1 MFDFVKQPY
10 SVDMEG
16 LDLKASECLYCHTL
30 LTEAGSAFCCSA
42 CEALHKLENNPDKGI
57 HADRFQR
64 SLEKYNA
71 LLKVT
76 DPELTFYAEGLH
88 CSSCVHLLER
98 LPEFHPEIQEAR
110 VHFGD
115 STVHV
120 ILNPQKPQVWPEVA
134 AIIEELGYQPTP
146 LIASYDLRER
156 QKQENRRAIQ
166 RLGVAGACAGNMMLF
181 VVPIYGG
188 LEGSLATVFN
198 WASFV
203 LFLPILF
210 YSAAPFYQGAWN
222 FLKYRV
228 INVDLP
234 IVIAM
239 LTGFFISTFNLL
251 RGEGSVYYDSTA
263 SFLFLIL
270 SSRYLLKRVQQKYLN
285 QDALLEGIEGRRD
298 LVPGS
303 EIRLLQGEKIPAD
316 GILLSPQAEVDM
328 SLFNG
333 ESLPEQFR
341 EGMTL
346 FAGAKILSPEVHM
359 RVEKVALE
367 TRWGKILQQLR
378 SDSVQKSGFITLSDK
393 LAQWLIA
400 TVTGLAVLFF
410 IFYAGVDFNQALERS
425 LALIV
430 IACPCALAFGSP
442 LAYGLSLRKAQ
453 KLGILIRHADVFEK
467 LQSVKNLFFDKT
479 GTLTEGVLTLASVEG
494 SLSED
499 DKKIILALESQ
510 STHPVAF
517 ALRRAWQDVKD
528 LPTPEDFHETLGSGV
543 FGRHQGKTYSL
554 TRSQELNILEFL
566 VVEFRV
572 EGLLKAHLFFEDPLR
587 VETKATIEDL
597 RRFNLHILSGDK
609 QHRVAKVAA
618 LCKIPADHYYA
629 ESSPEK
635 KLEVI
640 RNSKLSCM
648 IGDGANDALALKAAD
663 IGIAVK
669 GSVDL
674 SLMSADVYFTR
685 GGLQPFVDLLRI
697 ADDARFTVRRNL
709 AISLIYN
716 SVGGVLALA
725 GFISPMVAAILMP
738 ISSVLIIISSLRGAR

>member
-1 MFDFVKQPY
+1 
-10 SVDMEG
+10 MEG
-16 LDLKASECLYCHTL
+16 LGLKTSECMYCHTL
-30 LTEAGSAFCCSA
+30 LTELVSPFCCSA
-42 CEALHKLENNPDKGI
+42 CEALYKLENNADKGI
-57 HADRFQR
+57 HSSRFNLL
-64 SLEKYNA
+64 LEKYQSLSQVEA
-71 LLKVT
+71 L
-76 DPELTFYAEGLH
+76 ELTFYAEGLH

-98 LPEFHPEIQEAR
+98 LPEFHEEIQEAR
-110 VHFGD
+110 VHFGE

-120 ILNPQKPQVWPEVA
+120 ILRSNSTHVWPEVA
-134 AIIEELGYQPTP
+134 AIIEELGYQPTA
-146 LIASYDLRER
+146 LIASHDLREK
-156 QKQENRRAIQ
+156 QKQENRRALQ

-181 VVPIYGG
+181 VVPVYGG
-188 LEGSLATVFN
+188 LEGSLATLFN
-198 WASFV
+198 WMSFL

-210 YSAAPFYQGAWN
+210 YSATPFYQGAWN

-239 LTGFFISTFNLL
+239 LTGFSLSTFNLA
-251 RGEGSVYYDSTA
+251 RGEGAVYFDSTA

-270 SSRYLLKRVQQKYLN
+270 ASRYLLKRVQQKYLN
-285 QDALLEGIEGRRD
+285 QDAMLEGIEGRRD
-298 LVPGS
+298 LLPGS

-341 EGMTL
+341 QGMTL
-346 FAGAKILSPEVHM
+346 FAGAKILSPEAHM
-359 RVEKVALE
+359 RVEKAGLE

-378 SDSVQKSGFITLSDK
+378 SDSVQKSRFITLSDK
-393 LAQWLIA
+393 LAQGLIA
-400 TVTGLAVLFF
+400 SVTGLAILFF

-453 KLGILIRHADVFEK
+453 KNGILIRHADVFEK

-479 GTLTEGVLTLASVEG
+479 GTLTEGNLTLASIDGELTG
-494 SLSED
+494 R

-510 STHPVAF
+510 SNHPVAF
-517 ALRRAWQDVKD
+517 AIRRTWLDITNLIK
-528 LPTPEDFHETLGSGV
+528 LEDFHEVFGEGV
-543 FGRHQGKTYSL
+543 FGRVDGKTYSL
-554 TRSQELNILEFL
+554 TRSKELSILDYL
-566 VVEFRV
+566 VVEYRID
-572 EGLLKAHLFFEDPLR
+572 GLLKAHLFFEDPLR
-587 VETKATIEDL
+587 EETKETVEGLQD
-597 RRFNLHILSGDK
+597 FKLHILSGDK
-609 QHRVAKVAA
+609 KHRVEKIAA
-618 LCKIPADHYYA
+618 LCKIPQSQSFS
-629 ESSPEK
+629 EKSPEQ
-635 KLEVI
+635 KLEAI
-640 RNSKLSCM
+640 RNSEKTCM

-663 IGIAVK
+663 VGIAVK

-685 GGLQPFVDLLRI
+685 GGLLPFVDLLRI
-697 ADDARFTVRRNL
+697 AEDARYTVRRNL

-716 SVGGVLALA
+716 SVGGALALA

-738 ISSVLIIISSLRGAR
+738 VSSVLIILSSIRGTR

>member
-1 MFDFVKQPY
+1 
-10 SVDMEG
+10 MEG
-16 LDLKASECLYCHTL
+16 LGFDTKECLYCRTL
-30 LTEAGSAFCCSA
+30 LLAEPKTPFCCSA
-42 CEALHKLENNPDKGI
+42 CEALYKLESDENKGLDQNHFHKLLDKHQALGT
-57 HADRFQR
+57 
-64 SLEKYNA
+64 LE
-71 LLKVT
+71 VR
-76 DPELTFYAEGLH
+76 ELTFYAEGLH

-98 LPEFHPEIQEAR
+98 LPEFCEEIQEAR
-110 VHFGD
+110 VHFGE

-120 ILNPQKPQVWPEVA
+120 TLKPTADFAWPEVA

-146 LIASYDLRER
+146 LIASQDLREK
-156 QKQENRRAIQ
+156 QKQENRRSIQ

-181 VVPIYGG
+181 VVPVYGG
-188 LEGSLATVFN
+188 LSGPMAVVFN
-198 WASFV
+198 WMSFV

-210 YSAAPFYQGAWN
+210 YAATPFYQGAWN

-239 LTGFFISTFNLL
+239 LTGFSLSTFNLI
-251 RGEGSVYYDSTA
+251 RGEGAVYYDSTA

-270 SSRYLLKRVQQKYLN
+270 ASRYLLKRVQQKYLN

-298 LVPGS
+298 LLPGT
-303 EIRLLQGEKIPAD
+303 EVRILQGEKIPAD
-316 GILLSPQAEVDM
+316 GVLLSPQAEIDM

-341 EGMTL
+341 EGMSL
-346 FAGAKILSPEVHM
+346 FAGSKLLSTEAHM

-378 SDSVQKSGFITLSDK
+378 SDSVQKSRFITLSDR
-393 LAQWLIA
+393 LAQGLIA
-400 TVTGLAVLFF
+400 GVSLLAVLFF
-410 IFYAGVDFNQALERS
+410 IVYSHVDFNQALERS

-453 KLGILIRHADVFEK
+453 KQGILIRHSDIFEK
-467 LQSVKNLFFDKT
+467 LQAIENLFFDKT
-479 GTLTEGVLTLASVEG
+479 GTLTEGHLKLASIEG
-494 SLSED
+494 PLSDE

-517 ALRRAWQDVKD
+517 ATRRAWASVREIPVLEKRR
-528 LPTPEDFHETLGSGV
+528 EVLGQGV
-543 FGRHQGKTYSL
+543 FGTWQNKEYSL
-554 TRSQELNILEFL
+554 TRSHELNILDYL
-566 VVEFRV
+566 AVEYRV
-572 EGLLKAHLFFEDPLR
+572 DGLLTAHLFFEDPLR
-587 VETKATIEDL
+587 AESKNILGKL
-597 RRFNLHILSGDK
+597 RNYKLHILSGDK
-609 QHRVAKVAA
+609 KHRVQKVAA
-618 LCKIPADHYYA
+618 LCKLSEKQCYA
-629 ESSPEK
+629 EMSPEQ

-640 RNSKLSCM
+640 QKSPQSCM
-648 IGDGANDALALKAAD
+648 IGDGANDALALKAATV
-663 IGIAVK
+663 GIAVK

-685 GGLQPFVDLLRI
+685 GGLQPFWDLLQI
-697 ADDARFTVRRNL
+697 AAGARRTVRRNL

-716 SVGGVLALA
+716 SIGGALALG

-738 ISSVLIIISSLRGAR
+738 ISSVLIVLSSLRGTR

>member
-1 MFDFVKQPY
+1 
-10 SVDMEG
+10 MEG
-16 LDLKASECLYCHTL
+16 LGLKNSECMYCHTL
-30 LTEAGSAFCCSA
+30 LTEVHTPFCCAA
-42 CEALHKLENNPDKGI
+42 CEALFKLENNEDKGI
-57 HADRFQR
+57 HSSRFKQ
-64 SLEKYNA
+64 LVEKYQSLSQVA
-71 LLKVT
+71 ET
-76 DPELTFYAEGLH
+76 ELTFYAEGLH

-98 LPEFHPEIQEAR
+98 LPEFHDEIQEAR
-110 VHFGD
+110 VHFGE
-115 STVHV
+115 STVH
-120 ILNPQKPQVWPEVA
+120 IRLKSNAYRIWPEVA
-134 AIIEELGYQPTP
+134 AIIEELGYQPTA
-146 LIASYDLRER
+146 LIASNDLRER
-156 QKQENRRAIQ
+156 QKLENRRALQ
-166 RLGVAGACAGNMMLF
+166 RIGVAGACAGNMMLF

-188 LEGSLATVFN
+188 LQGSLATIFN

-239 LTGFFISTFNLL
+239 LTGFSLSTFNLA
-251 RGEGSVYYDSTA
+251 RGEGAVYFDSTA

-270 SSRYLLKRVQQKYLN
+270 ASRYLLKRVQQKYLN

-298 LVPGS
+298 LQPGA

-316 GILLSPQAEVDM
+316 GVLLSSQAEVDM

-346 FAGAKILSPEVHM
+346 FAGARMLSPEARM

-378 SDSVQKSGFITLSDK
+378 SDSVQKSRFITLSDK
-393 LAQWLIA
+393 LAQGLIA
-400 TVTGLAVLFF
+400 SVTGLAILFF
-410 IFYAGVDFNQALERS
+410 IFYAGVDFNQAIERS

-453 KLGILIRHADVFEK
+453 KNGILVRHSDVFEK

-479 GTLTEGVLTLASVEG
+479 GTLTEGHLTLASVDGE
-494 SLSED
+494 LTD
-499 DKKIILALESQ
+499 LDKKIILALESQ
-510 STHPVAF
+510 SNHPVAF
-517 ALRRAWQDVKD
+517 AIRRTWLDITQLIK
-528 LPTPEDFHETLGSGV
+528 LENHHEVLGDGV
-543 FGRHQGKTYSL
+543 YGKIGDKTYSL
-554 TRSQELNILEFL
+554 TRSQELNILDYL
-566 VVEFRV
+566 VVEYRV
-572 EGLLKAHLFFEDPLR
+572 DGRLTAHLFFEDPLR
-587 VETKATIEDL
+587 PESKATIGDL
-597 RRFNLHILSGDK
+597 RNFKLHILSGDK
-609 QHRVAKVAA
+609 KHRVEKIAA
-618 LCKIPADHYYA
+618 LCKIPQQQCFA
-629 ESSPEK
+629 EKSPEQ
-635 KLEVI
+635 KLEVVQL
-640 RNSKLSCM
+640 SDKSCM

-663 IGIAVK
+663 VGIAVK

-685 GGLQPFVDLLRI
+685 GGLQPFIDLLRI
-697 ADDARFTVRRNL
+697 AEDARFTVRRNL

-716 SVGGVLALA
+716 SIGGALALA

-738 ISSVLIIISSLRGAR
+738 ISSVLIILSSIRGTR

>member
-1 MFDFVKQPY
+1 
-10 SVDMEG
+10 MEG
-16 LDLKASECLYCHTL
+16 LGLQTSECLYCHTL
-30 LTEAGSAFCCSA
+30 LTEVPSPFCCNA
-42 CEALHKLENNPDKGI
+42 CEALYKLENAEDKGI
-57 HADRFQR
+57 HSHRFQQY
-64 SLEKYNA
+64 LEKYQG
-71 LLKVT
+71 LSQVT
-76 DPELTFYAEGLH
+76 TSELTFYAEGLH

-98 LPEFHPEIQEAR
+98 LPEFHEDIQEAR
-110 VHFGD
+110 VHFGE
-115 STVHV
+115 STVH
-120 ILNPQKPQVWPEVA
+120 IQLKPGSHFVWPEIA

-146 LIASYDLRER
+146 LIASHDLREK

-188 LEGSLATVFN
+188 LEGSLAVVFN

-203 LFLPILF
+203 LFLPILL
-210 YSAAPFYQGAWN
+210 YAATPFYQGAWN

-239 LTGFFISTFNLL
+239 LSGFTLSTLNLI
-251 RGEGSVYYDSTA
+251 RGEGPVYFDSTA

-270 SSRYLLKRVQQKYLN
+270 ASRYLLKRVQQKYLN

-298 LVPGS
+298 LNPGS

-316 GILLSPQAEVDM
+316 GVLLSPQAEVDM

-346 FAGAKILSPEVHM
+346 FAGAKLLSPEA
-359 RVEKVALE
+359 RIRIEKVALD

-378 SDSVQKSGFITLSDK
+378 SDSVQKSRFITLSDK
-393 LAQWLIA
+393 LAQGLIA

-453 KLGILIRHADVFEK
+453 KSGILIRHADVFEK

-494 SLSED
+494 DLTER
-499 DKKIILALESQ
+499 DKKIILALETQ

-517 ALRRAWQDVKD
+517 ALRRAWQKVHVLPVMDD
-528 LPTPEDFHETLGSGV
+528 LQEVLGNGV
-543 FGRHQGKTYSL
+543 FGRLDNRTYSL
-554 TRSQELNILEFL
+554 ARSQELSILEYL
-566 VVEFRV
+566 VVEYRV
-572 EGLLKAHLFFEDPLR
+572 DGLLTAHLFFEDPLR
-587 VETKATIEDL
+587 AESKATLEDL
-597 RRFNLHILSGDK
+597 RQFKLHILSGDK
-609 QHRVAKVAA
+609 KHRVAKIAS
-618 LCKIPADHYYA
+618 LCKIPDGQSFA
-629 ESSPEK
+629 EKTPEQ

-640 RNSKLSCM
+640 QKTEHSCM

-685 GGLQPFVDLLRI
+685 GGLQPFIDLLHI

-709 AISLIYN
+709 TISLIYN
-716 SVGGVLALA
+716 SVGGALALA

-738 ISSVLIIISSLRGAR
+738 ISSLLIIISSIRGTR